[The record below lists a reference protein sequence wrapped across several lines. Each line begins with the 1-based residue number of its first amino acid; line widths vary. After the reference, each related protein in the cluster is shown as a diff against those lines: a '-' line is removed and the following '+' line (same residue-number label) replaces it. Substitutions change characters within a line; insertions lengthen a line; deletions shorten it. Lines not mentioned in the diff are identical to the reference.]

1 MIFGAVR
8 LQVGQRK
15 GISDSH
21 IQAFFVHLGQ
31 SKKDLTG
38 KIILEWKINMDTKR
52 WLLLL
57 SLLLCIPACTS
68 LKGERLL
75 KNERYQDG
83 VATFKSIV
91 REEPK
96 NAEAQYYLG
105 RFYLAQEK
113 PEEALPHLKRAVQGD
128 PAKADYHF
136 WLGVAYWAVRD
147 FDLERRSYLQALAK
161 DPKHLPSR
169 LYLAHNFLDSGEWQ
183 EALKNYDLL
192 LRREPYNPE
201 ALYNRALALRELH
214 RPHEEALAWKRYL
227 QYYPEGKWAL
237 RAVDHLNQLGQFS
250 YRNFTIGYRRVTLE
264 HIPFPPGSAKL
275 LPQGKPSL
283 QVLGTI
289 LSINDKISLE
299 VVCYKSGDLSL
310 AAARAKAV
318 KDYLL
323 QQFPK
328 IKPSSIGARGIGQKE
343 KIRTGNKVHFLDD
356 STTFVTT
363 KK

>member
-1 MIFGAVR
+1 
-8 LQVGQRK
+8 
-15 GISDSH
+15 
-21 IQAFFVHLGQ
+21 
-31 SKKDLTG
+31 
-38 KIILEWKINMDTKR
+38 MDTKR

-57 SLLLCIPACTS
+57 TLVLLMPACMS
-68 LKGERLL
+68 LKGDRLL
-75 KNERYQDG
+75 EKEQYQDG

-91 REEPK
+91 QEEPK
-96 NAEAQYYLG
+96 NPEAHYYLG
-105 RFYLAQEK
+105 RFYLAQER
-113 PEEALPHLKRAVQGD
+113 PEEALPHLKQAVQGD
-128 PAKADYHF
+128 PTKADYHF

-147 FDLERRSYLQALAK
+147 FDLERRSYLQALAEN
-161 DPKHLPSR
+161 PKHLPAR
-169 LYLAHNFLDSGEWQ
+169 LYLAHNLLDCGEWQ
-183 EALKNYDLL
+183 EALDNYDLL
-192 LRREPYNPE
+192 LRREPNNPE

-237 RAVDHLNQLGQFS
+237 RAVDHLNQLGQFT

-264 HIPFPPGSAKL
+264 HITFPPGSAKL

-289 LSINDKISLE
+289 LSINNKISLE
-299 VVCYKSGDLSL
+299 IVCYKSGDPTL
-310 AAARAKAV
+310 ATARAKAV
-318 KDYLL
+318 RDYLV

-328 IKPSSIGARGIGQKE
+328 VKPSRIGARGIGYKE
-343 KIRTGNKVHFLDD
+343 KIKTGSKVYFLDD

>member
-1 MIFGAVR
+1 MA
-8 LQVGQRK
+8 
-15 GISDSH
+15 
-21 IQAFFVHLGQ
+21 
-31 SKKDLTG
+31 
-38 KIILEWKINMDTKR
+38 TKR

-57 SLLLCIPACTS
+57 TLVLLMPGCMS
-68 LKGERLL
+68 LKGDRLL
-75 KNERYQDG
+75 RNEQYQDG
-83 VATFKSIV
+83 VTAFKGIV
-91 REEPK
+91 QKEPEDS
-96 NAEAQYYLG
+96 EAQYYLG
-105 RFYLAQEK
+105 RFYLALDR

-147 FDLERRSYLQALAK
+147 FDLERRSYLQALAEN
-161 DPKHLPSR
+161 PKHLPSR
-169 LYLAHNFLDSGEWQ
+169 LYLAHNYLDSGKWQ

-201 ALYNRALALRELH
+201 ALYNRALAFKELH

-237 RAVDHLNQLGQFS
+237 RAVDHLNQLGQFT

-264 HIPFPPGSAKL
+264 HIPFPSGSAKL
-275 LPQGKPSL
+275 LFQGKPSL

-289 LSINDKISLE
+289 LSINDEISLE
-299 VVCYKSGDLSL
+299 VVCYKNGDPSL

-323 QQFPK
+323 QRFPK
-328 IKPSSIGARGIGQKE
+328 IKPSRIGARGIGYKE
-343 KIRTGNKVHFLDD
+343 KIKTGNKVHFLDD
-356 STTFVTT
+356 STTFITT

>member
-1 MIFGAVR
+1 
-8 LQVGQRK
+8 
-15 GISDSH
+15 
-21 IQAFFVHLGQ
+21 
-31 SKKDLTG
+31 
-38 KIILEWKINMDTKR
+38 MDTKR

-57 SLLLCIPACTS
+57 TLVLLMSGCMS

-75 KNERYQDG
+75 KNEQYQEG
-83 VATFKSIV
+83 IATFKSIV

-105 RFYLAQEK
+105 RFYLALER
-113 PEEALPHLKRAVQGD
+113 PEQALPHLKQAVRGD

-136 WLGVAYWAVRD
+136 WLGVAYWAIRD
-147 FDLERRSYLQALAK
+147 FALERKSYLQALAK
-161 DPKHLPSR
+161 DPKHLPAR

-183 EALKNYDLL
+183 KALDNYDLL
-192 LRREPYNPE
+192 LQRQPYNPE
-201 ALYNRALALRELH
+201 ALYNRGLALMELH
-214 RPHEEALAWKRYL
+214 RPHEEAMAWKRYL
-227 QYYPEGKWAL
+227 QCYPEGRWAL

-264 HIPFPPGSAKL
+264 HITFPPGSAKL

-289 LSINDKISLE
+289 LSINDKIYLE
-299 VVCYKSGDLSL
+299 VVCYKNGDPAL

-318 KDYLL
+318 RDYLL
-323 QQFPK
+323 QEFPQ
-328 IKPSSIGARGIGQKE
+328 IKPSRLGARGIGFKE
-343 KIRTGNKVHFLDD
+343 RIKAGSKVYLLDD
-356 STTFVTT
+356 STTFITT

>member
-1 MIFGAVR
+1 
-8 LQVGQRK
+8 
-15 GISDSH
+15 
-21 IQAFFVHLGQ
+21 
-31 SKKDLTG
+31 
-38 KIILEWKINMDTKR
+38 MDTKR

-57 SLLLCIPACTS
+57 TLVLLMPGCMS
-68 LKGERLL
+68 LKGELLL
-75 KNERYQDG
+75 KKEKYQDG
-83 VATFKSIV
+83 INTFKSIV
-91 REEPK
+91 QKEPENPK
-96 NAEAQYYLG
+96 AQYYLG

-147 FDLERRSYLQALAK
+147 FDLERRSYLRALAK
-161 DPKHLPSR
+161 DQKHLPSR
-169 LYLAHNFLDSGEWQ
+169 LYLAHNYLDSGEWQ

-201 ALYNRALALRELH
+201 ALYNRALALKELH

-227 QYYPEGKWAL
+227 KYYPEGKWAI

-264 HIPFPPGSAKL
+264 DIPFPSGSAKL
-275 LPQGKPSL
+275 LSQGKPSL

-299 VVCYKSGDLSL
+299 VVCYKSGDPSL

-328 IKPSSIGARGIGQKE
+328 VKPSRIRPRGIGHKE
-343 KIRTGNKVHFLDD
+343 KIKTGNKVHFLDD

>member
-1 MIFGAVR
+1 
-8 LQVGQRK
+8 
-15 GISDSH
+15 
-21 IQAFFVHLGQ
+21 
-31 SKKDLTG
+31 
-38 KIILEWKINMDTKR
+38 MDTKR

-57 SLLLCIPACTS
+57 TLVLLMPGCMS

-75 KNERYQDG
+75 KKEQYQDG
-83 VATFKSIV
+83 IDTFKSIV
-91 REEPK
+91 QKEPENPK
-96 NAEAQYYLG
+96 AQYYLG

-147 FDLERRSYLQALAK
+147 FDLERRSYLRALAK
-161 DPKHLPSR
+161 DQKHLPSR
-169 LYLAHNFLDSGEWQ
+169 LYLAHNYLDSGEWQ

-201 ALYNRALALRELH
+201 ALYNRALALKELH

-227 QYYPEGKWAL
+227 KYYPEGKWAI

-264 HIPFPPGSAKL
+264 DIPFPSGSAKL
-275 LPQGKPSL
+275 LSQGKPSL

-299 VVCYKSGDLSL
+299 VVCYKSGDPSL

-323 QQFPK
+323 QHFPK
-328 IKPSSIGARGIGQKE
+328 VKPSRIRPRGIGHKE
-343 KIRTGNKVHFLDD
+343 KIKISNKVHFLDD